1 MDKII
6 AYIDGGARGNPG
18 PAALGVFILDEKG
31 KCLKE
36 CGQFLGYKTNNEAEY
51 SAAIFALEKIKAL
64 WGKDKIKDLSI
75 EIRSDSKLLVEQI
88 NGRYKILNQNLI
100 PLFFKLWNLKIDF
113 KEVSFVSINRSE
125 NVEADRL
132 VNQVLDTEGQK
143 LC

>member
-18 PAALGVFILDEKG
+18 PAALGVFVSDEKG

-36 CGQFLGYKTNNEAEY
+36 YNHFLGHKTNNEAEY

-64 WGKDKIKDLSI
+64 WGKNKIKNLSI
-75 EIRSDSKLLVEQI
+75 EIRSDSQLLVEQI
-88 NGRYKILNQNLI
+88 NGRYKIINQKLI
-100 PLFFKLWNLKIDF
+100 PLFLRLWNLKIDF
-113 KEVSFVSINRSE
+113 KEVSFVSISRSE
-125 NVEADRL
+125 NTEADRL
-132 VNQVLDTEGQK
+132 VNQALDAEQQK